1 MTVPISLRSALPAVT
16 GDVYVVYRGGK
27 QANAEVYGEI
37 RKAASGEVAELYAQQ
52 FPYKNAPAQV
62 ASVIVHPAGA
72 TARYEFQVTPA
83 LATRYRVELFQSS
96 TSSTPFAISGI
107 ATIYVALGATTS
119 SAPTCTSP
127 VCHESVQTTYTS
139 PPSVLQTEMSKPLY
153 MYFGLNLAKTKAAP
167 PTPKWLLLGAGHGL
181 VIASQRISAD
191 QFIKTETFSFTVG
204 NDAYYT
210 WAGTMCLK
218 DTEASDGIGL
228 PGRHGCGDQ
237 RVLYSAPYLG

>member
-1 MTVPISLRSALPAVT
+1 
-16 GDVYVVYRGGK
+16 
-27 QANAEVYGEI
+27 
-37 RKAASGEVAELYAQQ
+37 
-52 FPYKNAPAQV
+52 
-62 ASVIVHPAGA
+62 
-72 TARYEFQVTPA
+72 
-83 LATRYRVELFQSS
+83 
-96 TSSTPFAISGI
+96 
-107 ATIYVALGATTS
+107 
-119 SAPTCTSP
+119 
-127 VCHESVQTTYTS
+127 VQTTYTS